1 MSPKFRWDV
10 TLTTARQYSKVID
23 LYEGINEQLIDGI
36 NNAVR
41 VVGKVGQPLGDIYMY
56 DYARD
61 PDGNKIVNTNG
72 SYSLNASNYVKVGNV
87 NPKALGGLYSDFFMK
102 DSISIL
108 VSIINMRIRILLFQ
122 SIPGGEWGS

>member
-1 MSPKFRWDV
+1 VSPKFRWDV